1 MISTRLEGR
10 IILVV
15 EDDYLVGEML
25 ADLLVSAGA
34 IVIGPIGWLE
44 EAMGMAEDD
53 GCVFDTAILDIN
65 LHGSLSYPLVDLLTA
80 RQIAVIF
87 ATGYGAGSIDTS
99 YQHHPRCTKPFTWVS
114 LLAALD
120 NAAI

>member
-65 LHGSLSYPLVDLLTA
+65 LHGSLSYPWWT
-80 RQIAVIF
+80 
-87 ATGYGAGSIDTS
+87 
-99 YQHHPRCTKPFTWVS
+99 C
-114 LLAALD
+114 
-120 NAAI
+120 